1 MGVGISADLP
11 SIRPSPFKGEGAG
24 DAEPQPLTVP
34 MKQNNIVYAPLRSL
48 SGVPLSSVEL
58 QFAIPHSALL

>member
-11 SIRPSPFKGEGAG
+11 SIRPSPFKGEGGGGCRAATI
-24 DAEPQPLTVP
+24 DSTNETEYIAYPL
-34 MKQNNIVYAPLRSL
+34 L
-48 SGVPLSSVEL
+48 GSVEL